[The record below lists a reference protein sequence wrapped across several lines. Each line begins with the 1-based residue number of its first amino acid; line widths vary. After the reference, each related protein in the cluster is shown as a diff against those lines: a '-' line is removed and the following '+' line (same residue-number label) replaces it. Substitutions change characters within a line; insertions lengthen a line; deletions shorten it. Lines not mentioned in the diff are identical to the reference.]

1 MIVSYRNP
9 EGGAEEV
16 ETDDLSA
23 KESAD
28 IEVVTELEWTDVED
42 ALRRQ
47 KPTAMRAVLWIF
59 RRRATPG
66 LLFSQCDVPG
76 WKRRL
81 SAKLNSDEVRDWIET
96 LRADRD
102 EDSEEFAEL
111 MVAVRT
117 AAHESAD
124 VDKVLAEGKAPEVG
138 VYNPESGL
146 ATWKPE
152 PPLVNG
158 LEESEAKSSNTAG

>member
-1 MIVSYRNP
+1 MIVSYKSP

-28 IEVVTELEWTDVED
+28 IESVTELEWTEVED

-66 LLFSQCDVPG
+66 LLFSQCDVSG

-81 SAKLNSDEVRDWIET
+81 SAKMNTDETRDWIDA
-96 LRADRD
+96 LRADYG
-102 EDSEEFAEL
+102 EASEKFAEL
-111 MVAVRT
+111 LVAVRT
-117 AAHESAD
+117 AAHESVD
-124 VDKVLAEGKAPEVG
+124 VDKVLAEGKAPASG
-138 VYNPESGL
+138 GPQESAG
-146 ATWKPE
+146 
-152 PPLVNG
+152 
-158 LEESEAKSSNTAG
+158 SSSNTAG

>member
-1 MIVSYRNP
+1 MIVSYKSP
-9 EGGAEEV
+9 EGGAEQV

-81 SAKLNSDEVRDWIET
+81 TAKMNTDETRDWIDA
-96 LRADRD
+96 LRTSHG
-102 EDSEEFAEL
+102 EDSEEFADL
-111 MVAVRT
+111 MSAVRI
-117 AAHESAD
+117 AAHESVD
-124 VDKVLAEGKAPEVG
+124 VDKALAKPGKAPAPVG
-138 VYNPESGL
+138 PEESG
-146 ATWKPE
+146 
-152 PPLVNG
+152 G
-158 LEESEAKSSNTAG
+158 SSSSTAG